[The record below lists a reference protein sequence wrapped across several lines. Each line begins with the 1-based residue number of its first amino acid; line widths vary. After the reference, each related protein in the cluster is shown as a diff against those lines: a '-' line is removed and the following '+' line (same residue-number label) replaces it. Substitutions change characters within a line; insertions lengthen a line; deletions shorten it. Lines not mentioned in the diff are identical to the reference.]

1 VFVGMDFGTTNSG
14 MSVYD
19 GEHLRLIPLDPAN
32 RNPHVARTALYI
44 TNDRYVHIG
53 RNATDTYYEQ
63 NLNRPS
69 KIERVRVGEIEQ
81 TFAELPTFIRDV
93 FIDKDIYSPG
103 RLFLSFK
110 MGLSSPNYLGTIV
123 GNQYFFLEDIIATYL
138 YTTKKRAEAYLDT
151 ELDTI
156 VLGRPVRYSDDLEHN
171 EFAKERMIQ
180 SAFRAGYK
188 TVYLQYEPIAA
199 AYYYETTINTEQNV
213 LIFDFGGGTLD
224 MSIVHLGN
232 PKTRR
237 VIANG
242 GIPIAGDVFDQH
254 IVRAKYPKHFGE
266 GSTFISGNTE
276 LAVPSAF
283 YEAFADWQTLL
294 TLQLADSMETLRRI
308 ENTSK
313 QAFKIKGLRQL
324 ITGQYGLK
332 MFDIAEQAKRDL
344 SDRLAA
350 RLDMEGDG
358 FRVFDSI
365 TRSEFERLIRPDAR
379 DITERLDTVLRDAN
393 MTPADID
400 AVIRTGGSSQ
410 IPLFVNL
417 LEERFG
423 AEKVHDIDAF
433 SSVTSGLGVIG
444 YRIQQGEID
453 LPSYSVDAYTGTT
466 DLHSDAKTR
475 VPRINLEV
483 LKRVIDIQENRG
495 KGTASTVTFIARDA
509 NLKLYAAY
517 CDDMQPLPAN
527 HFGELDETT
536 FVYALPADS
545 QIVLLTTDY
554 MSYRKAA
561 GEVADLRASDLTVE
575 AMDGYRRDTFSN
587 EYVYNIAA
595 WDSLKNADFV
605 ISISTLGYTQKFIG
619 ERILEKMAQP
629 VPYKFEKLR
638 GYPAFLVGAMANQD
652 YVVITHSGRAAR
664 IPAEKLSVRETRL
677 INVPLKGNMIGAFAA
692 SSHDEI
698 LIATGSSYARR
709 ITVDSIPYVTET
721 NTNGAKVMQRSNPVI
736 AMPYEPNKPLWAL
749 TNKRILPVDAAAIP
763 LDNTDTSEYILFKT
777 KKGEKL
783 ITLFTLPY

>member
-19 GEHLRLIPLDPAN
+19 GERLRLIPLDPAN

-53 RNATDTYYEQ
+53 RGATDTYYEQ

-93 FIDKDIYSPG
+93 YIDKDIYSPG

-138 YTTKKRAEAYLDT
+138 YTTKKRAEQYLNT

-242 GIPIAGDVFDQH
+242 GIPIAGDIFDQH
-254 IVRAKYPKHFGE
+254 IVRAKYPTHFGE
-266 GSTFISGNTE
+266 GSTYISGNTE
-276 LAVPSAF
+276 LPVPSAF

-313 QAFKIKGLRQL
+313 QSYKIRALKEL

-332 MFDIAEQAKRDL
+332 MFDMAEQAKRQL
-344 SDRLAA
+344 SDKLTA
-350 RLDMEGDG
+350 RLDMQGEG

-365 TRSEFERLIRPDAR
+365 TRSEFERLIRSDAR
-379 DITERLDTVLRDAN
+379 SITERLDDVLAQAN
-393 MTPADID
+393 MTPDDID

-433 SSVTSGLGVIG
+433 SSVTSGLGVIA
-444 YRIQQGEID
+444 YRLEQGELDMPVYHVENYAGKIE
-453 LPSYSVDAYTGTT
+453 LQ
-466 DLHSDAKTR
+466 SDPKTR
-475 VPRINLEV
+475 VPRINLDI

-495 KGTASTVTFIARDA
+495 NGSASTVTLITRDA
-509 NLKLYAAY
+509 NLKLFAAY
-517 CDDMQPLPAN
+517 CDDFQPMSVNTFA
-527 HFGELDETT
+527 ELDETT
-536 FVYALPADS
+536 FAYALPADS
-545 QIVLLTTDY
+545 EIVLLTTDY
-554 MSYRKAA
+554 VSYVKRA

-575 AMDGYRRDTFSN
+575 AMDGYRKDSFSV
-587 EYVYNIAA
+587 EYVYNIAQ
-595 WDSLKNADFV
+595 WDMLQNSDFL

-619 ERILEKMAQP
+619 ARILEKMSQP
-629 VPYKFEKLR
+629 VPYKFERMR
-638 GYPAFLVGAMANQD
+638 GYPAFLVGAAADQD
-652 YVVITHSGRAAR
+652 YIVITHAGRAVR
-664 IPAEKLSVRETRL
+664 IPVEKLSVRESRL
-677 INVPLKGNMIGAFAA
+677 INVPLKGNMIGAMATYP
-692 SSHDEI
+692 HDEI
-698 LIATGSSYARR
+698 LIATGSGFAKR
-709 ITVDSIPYVTET
+709 ITAGSIPYITEM
-721 NTNGAKVMQRSNPVI
+721 NSNGEKVMQRTNPVI
-736 AMPYEPNKPLWAL
+736 AMPFEPTKPLWAL
-749 TNKRILPVDAAAIP
+749 TNQRILPVDTHTIP
-763 LDNTDTSEYILFKT
+763 LDNADKTEYSLFKM

-783 ITLFTLPY
+783 TTLFTLPY